1 MKNRNAIIGNV
12 KVKNGVVYKKHNK
25 DNFLLFDYLNNHNF
39 NNIPNYQIQD
49 GYLTYPFI
57 EDYSINN
64 DLKAKEL
71 INIIANLHNK
81 TVYTKNIDI
90 EKINKLKDK
99 YLNHLNYY
107 RNYFYNYFNA
117 NINKE
122 FYKPSAYLILR
133 NYAFIIRYLDDAI
146 KEVNEWYDIVK
157 AKNKVRLSVV
167 HNNLNLNHLILNNN
181 NYLISWD
188 HYKND
193 FPVIDLVIFYQN
205 YFNDLNFE
213 DLFKEYLQIFPLN
226 DDEMK
231 LFKILLYLNFKYDN
245 NDLELTRLKN
255 NTIFILYLQKTD
267 ALIKVL

>member
-1 MKNRNAIIGNV
+1 M
-12 KVKNGVVYKKHNK
+12 
-25 DNFLLFDYLNNHNF
+25 
-39 NNIPNYQIQD
+39 
-49 GYLTYPFI
+49 
-57 EDYSINN
+57 
-64 DLKAKEL
+64 
-71 INIIANLHNK
+71 
-81 TVYTKNIDI
+81 
-90 EKINKLKDK
+90 
-99 YLNHLNYY
+99 
-107 RNYFYNYFNA
+107 
-117 NINKE
+117 
-122 FYKPSAYLILR
+122 R
-133 NYAFIIRYLDDAI
+133 NYAFIIRYLDEAI